1 LFLDSKGTGR
11 NISSFLVCR
20 RTSSSSSPR
29 FELRF
34 GRIEGVVEGRNEGD
48 ADVGDFEGRDEGE
61 VEGFETE
68 VRNET
73 NFRMS

>member
-1 LFLDSKGTGR
+1 M
-11 NISSFLVCR
+11 
-20 RTSSSSSPR
+20 
-29 FELRF
+29 
-34 GRIEGVVEGRNEGD
+34 EGRNEGD